1 MRYPANVLTLKE
13 ITMAA
18 KTDTEVI
25 IGGRVITLSGF
36 ESEEYLQKVASYL
49 NGKLAECS
57 QIEGFKH
64 QPVDM
69 QSIMVQLNI
78 SDDYFKAKKE
88 IEEIQAQLDEKDK
101 ELYDLKHE
109 LIATQIKQENTEKKA
124 QALKEE
130 LDETGKKLLLLE
142 ALQKNHDKPHE
153 KKN

>member
-1 MRYPANVLTLKE
+1 
-13 ITMAA
+13 MAA

-49 NGKLAECS
+49 NSKLSECS

-64 QPVDM
+64 QPIDM

-88 IEEIQAQLDEKDK
+88 IEDIQAQLDEKDK

-130 LDETGKKLLLLE
+130 LDETSKKLLLME
-142 ALQKNHDKPHE
+142 ALQKNQNHDKNHD
-153 KKN
+153 KKI

>member
-1 MRYPANVLTLKE
+1 
-13 ITMAA
+13 MAS

-49 NGKLAECS
+49 NSKLNECS
-57 QIEGFKH
+57 QTEGFRH
-64 QPVDM
+64 QPIDM

-78 SDDYFKAKKE
+78 SDDYFKAKRQ
-88 IEEIQAQLDEKDK
+88 IEELQAQLEEKDK

-124 QALKEE
+124 DSLKAD
-130 LDETGKKLLLLE
+130 LDEANKKLLLQE
-142 ALQKNHDKPHE
+142 ALQPKSRDK
-153 KKN
+153 K

>member
-1 MRYPANVLTLKE
+1 
-13 ITMAA
+13 MAA

-49 NGKLAECS
+49 NSKLNECS
-57 QIEGFKH
+57 QTEGFRH
-64 QPVDM
+64 QPIDM

-78 SDDYFKAKKE
+78 SDDYFKAKRQ
-88 IEEIQAQLDEKDK
+88 IEELQAQLEEKDK

-124 QALKEE
+124 DSLKAD
-130 LDETGKKLLLLE
+130 LDEANKKLLLQE
-142 ALQKNHDKPHE
+142 ALQPKSRDK
-153 KKN
+153 K

>member
-1 MRYPANVLTLKE
+1 
-13 ITMAA
+13 MAA

-49 NGKLAECS
+49 NSKLNECS
-57 QIEGFKH
+57 QTEGFRH
-64 QPVDM
+64 QPIDM

-78 SDDYFKAKKE
+78 SDDYFKAKRQ
-88 IEEIQAQLDEKDK
+88 IEELQAQLEEKDK

-124 QALKEE
+124 DSLKAD
-130 LDETGKKLLLLE
+130 LDEANKRLLLQE
-142 ALQKNHDKPHE
+142 ALQPKSRDK
-153 KKN
+153 K